1 MLKAAQQNVG
11 SSWQGSRLGAATNG
25 FSAGSEGQSAEKRV
39 WGVYGGKESPQVIVG
54 KVTQCSLGDTG
65 DLWLSCSIFKHQ

>member
-1 MLKAAQQNVG
+1 MLKAAQHNVG

-39 WGVYGGKESPQVIVG
+39 WGGIWGEGISPG
-54 KVTQCSLGDTG
+54 HSGEGDTVFT
-65 DLWLSCSIFKHQ
+65 W